1 MARLCAVIRCR
12 GSFQETPTFSQK
24 RRNWDRRRRRSEPE
38 RRKKRGKTDGRTCRP
53 ENSTWGA
60 DWTANRKARSDS
72 STKCYNCG
80 QFGHYKSDFP
90 QRRKSNYT
98 KRQPMRPSAIECR
111 LSAGNHYMRECPE
124 LGTAKR
130 LLSQKSVSNS
140 DSKPTNLGTN
150 LSPDDSTSAFKKDV
164 TKFIYETEESPV
176 QIINPAMPMSEEST
190 HGTAKMQLFFVLGA
204 VQSVP
209 TWIFA
214 DSGSIQNLIDDAVYK
229 KLPEQPPIR
238 DPSDCRIIGGN
249 GKALDLR
256 LFAVRSVTLGTTLLC
271 HEFKVVLNQP
281 SSRSTDWC
289 RCALKS

>member
-1 MARLCAVIRCR
+1 
-12 GSFQETPTFSQK
+12 
-24 RRNWDRRRRRSEPE
+24 
-38 RRKKRGKTDGRTCRP
+38 
-53 ENSTWGA
+53 
-60 DWTANRKARSDS
+60 
-72 STKCYNCG
+72 
-80 QFGHYKSDFP
+80 
-90 QRRKSNYT
+90 
-98 KRQPMRPSAIECR
+98 MRPSAIECR

-209 TWIFA
+209 T
-214 DSGSIQNLIDDAVYK
+214 
-229 KLPEQPPIR
+229 
-238 DPSDCRIIGGN
+238 
-249 GKALDLR
+249 
-256 LFAVRSVTLGTTLLC
+256 
-271 HEFKVVLNQP
+271 
-281 SSRSTDWC
+281 
-289 RCALKS
+289 